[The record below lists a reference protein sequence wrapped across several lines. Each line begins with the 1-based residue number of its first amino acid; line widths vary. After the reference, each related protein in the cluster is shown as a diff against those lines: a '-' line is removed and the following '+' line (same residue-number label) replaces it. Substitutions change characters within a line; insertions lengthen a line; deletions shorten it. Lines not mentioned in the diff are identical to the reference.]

1 MKLFEISLENP
12 PQVAWIGLGQMGNL
26 PLQEYLLP
34 DLWCIHLYR
43 DPLVLRAGR
52 EVYEIKPGDATLI
65 APATPIG
72 FHFAAPT
79 THWHFYAHFRLPNPA
94 SASQKVQIPAHQA
107 LGERFTPLCAALEA
121 VMEAKHVPPARAQ
134 AQLWSVLWEMTQQ
147 NQRDLPDPLIRRAQS
162 IIEERMAQNLSVAGL
177 ARELG
182 VSHNH
187 LTRRFRAQTG
197 RTAVAFIRE
206 ARLSRARHLLRHST
220 LPIKA
225 IASQVGLGDF
235 HSFGKALRRADGY
248 GPRQALSGFL
258 QNKTWPT

>member
-1 MKLFEISLENP
+1 MKLFEISLENAP
-12 PQVAWIGLGQMGNL
+12 EVAWISLGHMGQL

-43 DPLVLRAGR
+43 DPLTLRAGD
-52 EVYEIKPGDATLI
+52 ELYEIRPGDATLI

-72 FHFAAPT
+72 FHFVAPT
-79 THWHFYAHFRLPNPA
+79 THWHFFAHFRLPDAA
-94 SASQKVQIPAHQA
+94 SGGQNVQIPAHQA
-107 LGERFTPLCAALEA
+107 LGERFAPLCASLEA
-121 VMEAKHVPPARAQ
+121 VMEARHVPLARAQ
-134 AQLWSVLWEMTQQ
+134 AHLWSVLWEMTRQ
-147 NQRDLPDPLIRRAQS
+147 NERDLADPLIRRAQA
-162 IIEERMAQNLSVAGL
+162 IIEERMAQNLSVAAL

-197 RTAVAFIRE
+197 QTVVAFIRE

-235 HSFGKALRRADGY
+235 HSFGKALRRADGH
-248 GPRQALSGFL
+248 GPREARARSM
-258 QNKTWPT
+258 QNRTRST